1 MLLIC
6 TTAVTYLTGHEP
18 FPQIDKYQAKGALKE
33 IGIAKFVVPSMALTV
48 VDRVIQSF
56 GAEGV
61 SQDTELA
68 QRWAGLRTLRIA
80 DGPDAVRTWSVPI
93 GITYPQILQVH
104 IQQVGQRELRRAP
117 RLTQKT
123 AERKKREQAL
133 FEKA

>member
-1 MLLIC
+1 
-6 TTAVTYLTGHEP
+6 
-18 FPQIDKYQAKGALKE
+18 
-33 IGIAKFVVPSMALTV
+33 MALTV

-80 DGPDAVRTWSVPI
+80 DGPDAV
-93 GITYPQILQVH
+93 H

-117 RLTQKT
+117 RLTQKA

-133 FEKA
+133 FEKAGLKSHL